1 MLSLPGIRKPAA
13 ADGLRTL
20 VVGAGE
26 AGRTLARAL
35 RRSPNYGLAP
45 IGFLD
50 DAPALTRVVGLPVY
64 RPIWALP
71 TWRTRT
77 RHRPALSRSRHC
89 PRSS

>member
-1 MLSLPGIRKPAA
+1 MLSLPGSRPNGRPG
-13 ADGLRTL
+13 GLGTL

-50 DAPALTRVVGLPVY
+50 DAPGLIRAAGLPVY
-64 RPIWALP
+64 RPICGASRDAHAS
-71 TWRTRT
+71 TERT
-77 RHRPALSRSRHC
+77 PAW
-89 PRSS
+89 